1 MLNLK
6 TILASIALATSMTSA
21 QVLATGTS
29 AQVSLG
35 SNGLPTAE
43 TIKSIYDVCYYK
55 NNADACKSAL
65 QTVFT
70 STTLNP
76 YWREFH
82 YQCLGK
88 KIYYSFT
95 PRTVDCETA
104 KKGLAVQGYYIGTR
118 AVTKEFLDVAA
129 GYLNKN

>member
-6 TILASIALATSMTSA
+6 TILASIALATGMTSA
-21 QVLATGTS
+21 QVN
-29 AQVSLG
+29 LG
-35 SNGLPTAE
+35 SNGLPTQE
-43 TIKSIYDVCYYK
+43 TIKYIYEVCYYK
-55 NNADACKSAL
+55 NNEEYCSRAH

-88 KIYYSFT
+88 KSYYSFR
-95 PRTVDCETA
+95 PETVDCETA
-104 KKGLAVQGYYIGTR
+104 KKRLAVQGYSVGTR
-118 AVTKEFLDVAA
+118 LINKEFLDVAA